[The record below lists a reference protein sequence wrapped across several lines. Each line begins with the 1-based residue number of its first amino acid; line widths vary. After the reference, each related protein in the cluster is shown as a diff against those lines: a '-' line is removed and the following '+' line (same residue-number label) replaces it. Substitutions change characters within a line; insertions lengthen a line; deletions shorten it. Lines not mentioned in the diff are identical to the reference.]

1 METPETTPRRS
12 RWPWLDA
19 IPNPVVAI
27 ALALSLVQVGM
38 AAAPAG
44 VVRRIWR
51 LVEVSPARINHAAE
65 ASEWMGLVRP
75 YLGHMFFHI
84 NLLHYV
90 VNLAAIIVAGTLIYR
105 EMQSN
110 TAPGKSDPAAAFI
123 AFFLLC
129 GMAGAFAFVALNPK
143 TYMPMIG
150 ASGAAAGLFGA
161 LVLIAARR
169 DWPALPLAGA
179 AKTVFVIV
187 AISAALLIINFVLYA
202 FFNFALDFL
211 QSKKIM
217 LSQIPGWR
225 RQLNIWLGGASAWQ
239 AHAGGY
245 LFGLIACPLFE
256 RMARASR

>member
-1 METPETTPRRS
+1 METPETNPRRS

-19 IPNPVVAI
+19 IPDPVVAI
-27 ALALSLVQVGM
+27 ALVLSLIQLGV

-65 ASEWMGLVRP
+65 AGEWTRVVRP

-84 NLLHYV
+84 NLLHYA
-90 VNLAAIIVAGTLIYR
+90 VNVAAIMVAGTLVYR
-105 EMQSN
+105 EMQSK

-161 LVLIAARR
+161 LVLMAARR

-187 AISAALLIINFVLYA
+187 AVSAGLLIINFALYA
-202 FFNFALDFL
+202 VFDFALDIL
-211 QSKKIM
+211 QSKKIL
-217 LSQIPGWR
+217 LSRIPGWR
-225 RQLNIWLGGASAWQ
+225 SQLNIWLGGASAWQ

-245 LFGLIACPLFE
+245 LFGLISFPLFE